1 MDRFAFLHL
10 PVAMYRA
17 FPCAY
22 HAERIEDEAY
32 IAIVSPLLAE
42 PGIQKLGDFVQH
54 SDITLL
60 MHVRA
65 VSWMTYT
72 FCKTLGWDHVAAA
85 RAGILHDYVTYD
97 WHVPDPSHRLH
108 GFRHPG
114 FAVTNSR
121 KITELSALEENM
133 IRRHMWPLTVVPPK
147 YKEAWALTLVDKV
160 LATRETLRKYQ
171 KH

>member
-1 MDRFAFLHL
+1 
-10 PVAMYRA
+10 
-17 FPCAY
+17 
-22 HAERIEDEAY
+22 
-32 IAIVSPLLAE
+32 LAE
-42 PGIQKLGDFVQH
+42 PGIRKLGDFVQH

-114 FAVTNSR
+114 FAVKNSR
-121 KITELSALEENM
+121 EITELSALEENM
-133 IRRHMWPLTVVPPK
+133 IRRHMWPLTVIPPK

-160 LATRETLRKYQ
+160 IATRETLRKYQ

>member
-1 MDRFAFLHL
+1 MALFSLLAL
-10 PVAMYRA
+10 PVAMKRA
-17 FPCAY
+17 FPYAY
-22 HAERIEDEAY
+22 RPGQIEDEEY
-32 IAIVSPLLAE
+32 NAIVAPLLAE
-42 PGIQKLGDFVQH
+42 PGIRNLGTFVQH

-72 FCKTLGWDHVAAA
+72 FCRTLGWDYTAAA

-114 FAVTNSR
+114 FAVANSR

-133 IRRHMWPLTVVPPK
+133 ILRHMWPLTVIPPK

-160 LATRETLRKYQ
+160 LATRETLRKYRS
-171 KH
+171 H

>member
-22 HAERIEDEAY
+22 HPERIEDEAY

-42 PGIQKLGDFVQH
+42 PGIQKLD
-54 SDITLL
+54 
-60 MHVRA
+60 
-65 VSWMTYT
+65 T

>member
-1 MDRFAFLHL
+1 MALFSLLAL
-10 PVAMYRA
+10 PVAMKRA
-17 FPCAY
+17 FPYAY
-22 HAERIEDEAY
+22 HPGQIEDEEY
-32 IAIVSPLLAE
+32 NAIVAPLLAE
-42 PGIQKLGDFVQH
+42 PGIRNLGTFVQH

-72 FCKTLGWDHVAAA
+72 FCRTLGWDYTAAA

-114 FAVTNSR
+114 FAVANSR

-133 IRRHMWPLTVVPPK
+133 ILRHMWPLTVIPPK

-160 LATRETLRKYQ
+160 LATRETLRKYRS
-171 KH
+171 H

>member
-1 MDRFAFLHL
+1 M
-10 PVAMYRA
+10 
-17 FPCAY
+17 
-22 HAERIEDEAY
+22 
-32 IAIVSPLLAE
+32 
-42 PGIQKLGDFVQH
+42 QH

-114 FAVTNSR
+114 FAVKNSLE
-121 KITELSALEENM
+121 ITELSALEENM
-133 IRRHMWPLTVVPPK
+133 IRRHMWPLTVIPPK

-160 LATRETLRKYQ
+160 IATRETLRKYQ

>member
-1 MDRFAFLHL
+1 MEQLEEVVVSLLKPNR
-10 PVAMYRA
+10 VAHVLGCRDTA
-17 FPCAY
+17 VELA
-22 HAERIEDEAY
+22 RIWGADET
-32 IAIVSPLLAE
+32 
-42 PGIQKLGDFVQH
+42 D
-54 SDITLL
+54 
-60 MHVRA
+60 
-65 VSWMTYT
+65 
-72 FCKTLGWDHVAAA
+72 AA

-114 FAVTNSR
+114 FAVNNSWE
-121 KITELSALEENM
+121 ITELSALEENM
-133 IRRHMWPLTVVPPK
+133 IRRHMWPLTVIPPK